1 MRRFMAVV
9 LLLLILGLCTVSGR
23 RGRLLAAII
32 RTAREDPKHSLSA
45 GGLERDYLL
54 HVPPGGQPGR
64 AVPLVLAFHG
74 GGARAWSMPGL
85 TNLDELADREGFL
98 VAYPDGL
105 DRSWNDG
112 RGMSSAE
119 DVAFVRAVIEDIERT
134 HDVDP
139 RRIYATGISNGG
151 FFSNKL
157 ACDLSDKIAAIAS
170 VAATMPEKLAAECKP
185 SRAVSVLYIHGT
197 KDPLVPIDGGE
208 VGFRKGRG
216 HGESVSLIDAAHF
229 WRVQDQIG
237 SATPSVETL
246 PERVQDGTHVR
257 RKVWSGGKDGAEVA
271 VYTIEGGGH
280 TWPDGPQYLPK
291 FVVGIASQNLDAT
304 ATIWKF
310 FQAHPMP

>member
-1 MRRFMAVV
+1 MRRFTAIILV
-9 LLLLILGLCTVSGR
+9 LLILGLWTVSGR
-23 RGRLLAAII
+23 RGRLLAAIA
-32 RTAREDPKHSLSA
+32 RTSREDPKHSLTV
-45 GGLERDYLL
+45 GGMERDYLL
-54 HVPPGGQPGR
+54 HVPPGMQSGR

-85 TNLDELADREGFL
+85 THLDELADGEGFL

-105 DRSWNDG
+105 DRRWNDG
-112 RGMSSAE
+112 RGMSTA
-119 DVAFVRAVIEDIERT
+119 DDLAFVRAVIDDIERA
-134 HDVDP
+134 HNVDP

-170 VAATMPEKLAAECKP
+170 VAATMPEKLVAECKP
-185 SRAVSVLYIHGT
+185 SRAVSVLYIQGT

-208 VGFRKGRG
+208 VGFRKSRGRG
-216 HGESVSLIDAAHF
+216 ETLSLIDSAHF
-229 WRVQDQIG
+229 WRVQDQIA

-246 PERVQDGTHVR
+246 PDRVDDGTHVH
-257 RKVWSGGKDGAEVA
+257 RKVWSGGKDGSEVVA
-271 VYTIEGGGH
+271 YTIEGGGH

-291 FVVGIASQNLDAT
+291 FVVGTASQNLDAT
-304 ATIWKF
+304 AAIWKF